1 MEETEMT
8 DKGIIQMAQETCKV
22 LTHVPW
28 HVTCNYLIPSYNALL
43 QAAKANH
50 PDEPFINVLTSI
62 QLNEEDGLNGPQM
75 NILFT
80 QLRIAL
86 ESLQPEGA
94 PVYGEFVENKPG
106 EKPEGFAFHKE
117 S

>member
-1 MEETEMT
+1 MN
-8 DKGIIQMAQETCKV
+8 DKGIILMAHETCKV
-22 LTHVPW
+22 LSNVPW
-28 HVTCNYLIPSYNALL
+28 HVTCNYLVPSYNALL

-50 PDEPFINVLTSI
+50 PDDPFIGVLSSV
-62 QLNEEDGLNGPQM
+62 QLNEDDGLNGPQM

-86 ESLQPEGA
+86 ESLQTDGS
-94 PVYGEFVENKPG
+94 PVYGEFVESKPG
-106 EKPEGFAFHKE
+106 QKPEGFSFHKE